1 MNARIS
7 HQIHPKAGYSPREFN
22 NNKKKTISKSN
33 FWAKKLFLWVCKLWL
48 AVEIS
53 ECLKWLMSVCFVWKR
68 VTLLVYAYVRVISL
82 RQWLWMSSPA
92 YFTLFWCL
100 AGLSSECFLL
110 WAALKRN
117 HNAIEVPRPLNHT
130 LGWEVYFLLISRPV
144 AISCCL
150 TPCLSNRMPL
160 LLASPRQCIIPAPRE
175 RPPCGRAT

>member
-1 MNARIS
+1 MHAFLIKFTRKQGILLGNLI
-7 HQIHPKAGYSPREFN
+7 II
-22 NNKKKTISKSN
+22 KKKHLKEQLLS
-33 FWAKKLFLWVCKLWL
+33 KKLFLWVCKLWL

-53 ECLKWLMSVCFVWKR
+53 QSVWSDWCLFVLSEKEWLCWCMHMSVLSLCDSGVW
-68 VTLLVYAYVRVISL
+68 T
-82 RQWLWMSSPA
+82 SSPA

-130 LGWEVYFLLISRPV
+130 LGWEVYFLLISRSV

-160 LLASPRQCIIPAPRE
+160 LLASPRQCIFPAPRE